1 MKFLGT
7 VLPGF
12 LSYIPFIDFFCLFF
26 CAVQGPTYDDARHGW
41 CAMKVTG

>member
-1 MKFLGT
+1 MKLLGT

-12 LSYIPFIDFFCLFF
+12 LSYIPFIDFFCF